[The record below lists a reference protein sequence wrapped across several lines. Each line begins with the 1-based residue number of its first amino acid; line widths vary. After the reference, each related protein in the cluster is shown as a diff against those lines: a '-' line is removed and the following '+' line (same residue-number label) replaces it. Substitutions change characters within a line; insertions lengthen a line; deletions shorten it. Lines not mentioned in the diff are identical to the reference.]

1 MHLHFIDWVIAAF
14 CVLICFAPALF
25 FGRRAGKNTSEF
37 FASGRSVPWWLAG
50 LSMVATTFSSDTPNW
65 VTEQV
70 RKFGV
75 AGNWQWW
82 AFVLTGVSTVFF
94 FARLWRR
101 SGVMTDLEFYELR
114 YSGKAASVVR
124 GFRAVYLGLFFN
136 CFIMGTV
143 TLAACKIANI
153 LFGLPRWETILICG
167 VLNVVFAA
175 HSGLWG
181 VLVIDMVQFFIKMTA
196 VVAAA
201 WFGLKEVARRS
212 GLGESALAGLH
223 QLIVTLG
230 AQQVVF
236 PGGGQPVLSPING
249 HGQPILDILP
259 NFSMRDLAL
268 MIFIMPIA
276 ISWWANWYPGAEPGG
291 GSYIAQRMLA
301 SKSEKDSLGSTLF
314 FNFAHYVL
322 RPWPWIITALC
333 SIIVFPELKDIQA
346 AFPNADPRL
355 IGHDSA
361 FPAMLKFLPVGF
373 VGLMVG
379 GLLAANS
386 STILTHLNWGSS
398 YLVHDFYRRFI
409 KANAEE
415 KHYVNTG
422 RVCTAALYLVAA
434 WLSTKLESAQ
444 QAFEVLISIG
454 AGTGLLYLLRWFWW
468 RINAWCEVV
477 AMMGSFAVSMVFFV
491 LKKNGHELPFADSVL
506 CSVGLTTLCWIPA
519 AFFAAP
525 TSREKLISFYR
536 KVHPAG
542 PGWTK
547 IREEAGVSEAEAALH
562 GDHMG
567 MATLGWIS
575 GCLAIWSSLFAI
587 GNCLYGRWNY
597 AVPLV
602 GLFVVS
608 GIVLIYVVNSL
619 WSKGEVAEVK
629 APAPGQVADSLSP
642 KT

>member
-1 MHLHFIDWVIAAF
+1 MHLQLVDWVIVVVS
-14 CVLICFAPALF
+14 VLICFVPALF
-25 FGRRAGKNTSEF
+25 FGKRAGKNTSEF

-82 AFVLTGVSTVFF
+82 AFVLTGVATVFF

-124 GFRAVYLGLFFN
+124 GFRAIYLGLFYN
-136 CFIMGTV
+136 CFIMGMV
-143 TLAACKIANI
+143 TLAGCKIANI
-153 LFGLPRWETILICG
+153 LFGMPPWQTILICG
-167 VLNVVFAA
+167 LFNVVFAA

-201 WFGLKEVARRS
+201 YFGLIAVAKKT
-212 GLGESALAGLH
+212 GVGESAWAGL
-223 QLIVTLG
+223 QKLVATLG
-230 AQQVVF
+230 TQQVNLKDGTPVLSTIN
-236 PGGGQPVLSPING
+236 GSGQPV
-249 HGQPILDILP
+249 LDILP
-259 NFSMRDLAL
+259 NFSLELAL
-268 MIFIMPIA
+268 MIFIVPIA
-276 ISWWANWYPGAEPGG
+276 IGWWANWYPGSEPGG

-301 SKSEKDSLGSTLF
+301 SKSEKDSLGGTLF
-314 FNFAHYVL
+314 FNLAHYVL
-322 RPWPWIITALC
+322 RPWPWILTALC
-333 SIIVFPELKDIQA
+333 SIIIFPELKDIQA
-346 AFPNADPRL
+346 AFPNADPTL

-379 GLLAANS
+379 GLIAANS
-386 STILTHLNWGSS
+386 STILTHLNWGAS

-409 KANAEE
+409 RSSAEE
-415 KHYVNTG
+415 KHYVLVG
-422 RVCTAALYLVAA
+422 RICTVALYVVAAL
-434 WLSTKLESAQ
+434 LSRVLTSAQ
-444 QAFEVLISIG
+444 EAFEILISIG

-468 RINAWCEVV
+468 RINAQCEVV
-477 AMMGSFAVSMVFFV
+477 AMISSFVISVVFIV
-491 LKKNGHELPFADSVL
+491 MKKTGHPLPFAQTVIGSVAF
-506 CSVGLTTLCWIPA
+506 TTLCWMIT
-519 AFFAAP
+519 AFVSQP
-525 TSREKLISFYR
+525 TSREKLVAFYK

-547 IREEAGVSEAEAALH
+547 IREAAGVSEAEAAQH

-567 MATLGWIS
+567 MATLGWVS
-575 GCLAIWSSLFAI
+575 GCAVIWSSLFAI
-587 GNCLYGRWNY
+587 GNFLYGRMTLAFILT
-597 AVPLV
+597 AV
-602 GLFVVS
+602 FVVS
-608 GIVLIYVVNSL
+608 GLVLLYVINHL
-619 WSKGEVAEVK
+619 WDKQTNGKS
-629 APAPGQVADSLSP
+629 
-642 KT
+642 